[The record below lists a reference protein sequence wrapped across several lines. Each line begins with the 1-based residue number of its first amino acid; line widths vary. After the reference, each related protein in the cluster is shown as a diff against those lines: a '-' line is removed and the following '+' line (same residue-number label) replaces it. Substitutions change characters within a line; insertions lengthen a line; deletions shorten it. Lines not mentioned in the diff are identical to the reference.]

1 MTLPLAKDY
10 WLDSHKMLTNLGSF
24 ADLEKVLGFSPP
36 TTPNIDSAGLIKLFG
51 QLPIIPNDFEIS
63 RGKSF
68 LHDGVKITEISWNTG
83 FGPRTQAY
91 LLVPS
96 NVDTPL
102 PGALFLHSHD
112 DVKEFGKEKVVDG
125 VGDLPESAAWV
136 KRDHYGNRGAANVL
150 AKKGFAV
157 LAFDCFMWG
166 SRRFTLEDMPRRLG
180 EILGKEDYEKLSV
193 MHESMALAKYLSLF
207 NTTLAGLLNFDDR
220 VALEVAKT
228 LPEISENIY
237 TLGLSGGGCRA
248 IYLHATSPDLKGVVS
263 VGAMATYESMVPTH
277 IAPHS
282 WMFFPQGLAAKSDW
296 PGVATLNKTPLYIQF
311 CGEDQ
316 LFTKAGMS
324 DADAQ
329 LTTAFAK
336 NGATYNSNTYPV
348 GHSFTAEMQ
357 DSAFTWLSQIEGQN
371 E

>member
-1 MTLPLAKDY
+1 MF
-10 WLDSHKMLTNLGSF
+10 TNLGNF
-24 ADLEKVLGFSPP
+24 ADLETVLEFSPP
-36 TTPNIDSAGLIKLFG
+36 TKPSIDSVGLLKLFG
-51 QLPIIPNDFEIS
+51 QLPKIPKDFDIK

-68 LHDGVKITEISWNTG
+68 SHDGVKITEITWNPG
-83 FGPRTQAY
+83 FGPRTEAF
-91 LLVPS
+91 LLLPEGAEA
-96 NVDTPL
+96 PL

-150 AKKGFAV
+150 AKRGFAV
-157 LAFDCFMWG
+157 LAFDCFLWG
-166 SRRFTLEDMPRRLG
+166 SRRFTLEDMPKRLG
-180 EILGKEDYEKLSV
+180 EILGSNDYERLAV
-193 MHESMALAKYLSLF
+193 MHESMALSKYLSLF

-220 VALEVAKT
+220 VALEVAKA

-237 TLGLSGGGCRA
+237 ALGLSGGGCRG
-248 IYLHATSPDLKGVVS
+248 IYLHATSPELKGVVS
-263 VGAMATYESMVPTH
+263 IGAMATYESMVPIH

-296 PGVATLNKTPLYIQF
+296 PGVAMLSKTPLYIQF

-316 LFTKAGMS
+316 LFTKVGMS

-329 LTTAFAK
+329 LTAAYSTA
-336 NGATYNSNTYPV
+336 GATYKSDTYPV
-348 GHSFTAEMQ
+348 GHSFTVEMQ
-357 DSAFTWLSQIEGQN
+357 DSAFNWLAQLEAQATNG
-371 E
+371 

>member
-1 MTLPLAKDY
+1 MF
-10 WLDSHKMLTNLGSF
+10 TNLGSF
-24 ADLEKVLGFSPP
+24 ADLEKVLEFSPP
-36 TTPNIDSAGLIKLFG
+36 KTPSIDTVGLIKLFG
-51 QLPIIPNDFEIS
+51 QLPKFPKDFEIK

-68 LHDGVKITEISWNTG
+68 SHDGVKITEISWNPG

-91 LLVPS
+91 LLLPEG
-96 NVDTPL
+96 TQGPL

-125 VGDLPESAAWV
+125 VGELPESAAWV
-136 KRDHYGNRGAANVL
+136 KRDHYGNRGAANAL

-157 LAFDCFMWG
+157 LAFDCFLWG
-166 SRRFTLEDMPRRLG
+166 SRRFTVEDMPDRLS
-180 EILGKEDYEKLSV
+180 EILGSKDYERLAI
-193 MHESMALAKYLSLF
+193 MHESMALSKYLSLF

-220 VALEVAKT
+220 VALEVAKS

-237 TLGLSGGGCRA
+237 ALGLSGGGCRA
-248 IYLHATSPDLKGVVS
+248 IYLHATSPELKGVVS
-263 VGAMATYESMVPTH
+263 IGAMATYESMVPTH

-296 PGVATLNKTPLYIQF
+296 PGVATINKTPLYIQF

-324 DADAQ
+324 DADAK
-329 LTTAFAK
+329 LAAAFTK
-336 NGATYNSNTYPV
+336 NGATYKSDTYPV
-348 GHSFTAEMQ
+348 GHSFTVEMQ
-357 DSAFTWLSQIEGQN
+357 VSAFDWLSQLEAQITK
-371 E
+371 

>member
-1 MTLPLAKDY
+1 MF
-10 WLDSHKMLTNLGSF
+10 TNLGSF
-24 ADLEKVLGFSPP
+24 ADLEKVLEFSPP
-36 TTPNIDSAGLIKLFG
+36 IIPNIDTAGLLKLFG
-51 QLPIIPNDFEIS
+51 QLPKFPEDFQIQ

-68 LHDGVKITEISWNTG
+68 SHDGVRITEISWSTG
-83 FGPRTQAY
+83 YGPRTEAFR
-91 LLVPS
+91 LVPDGV
-96 NVDTPL
+96 NTPL

-136 KRDHYGNRGAANVL
+136 KRDHYGNRGAANAL

-157 LAFDCFMWG
+157 LAFDCFLWG
-166 SRRFTLEDMPRRLG
+166 SRRFTLEDMPDRLS
-180 EILGKEDYEKLSV
+180 EILGSKDYERLAI
-193 MHESMALAKYLSLF
+193 MHESMALSKYLSLF

-220 VALEVAKT
+220 VALEVAKS

-237 TLGLSGGGCRA
+237 ALGLSGGGCRA
-248 IYLHATSPDLKGVVS
+248 IYLHATSPELKGVVS
-263 VGAMATYESMVPTH
+263 IGAMATYESMVPTH

-296 PGVATLNKTPLYIQF
+296 PGVATINKTPLYIQF

-324 DADAQ
+324 DADAK
-329 LTTAFAK
+329 LAAAFTT
-336 NGATYNSNTYPV
+336 NGATYKSDTYPV
-348 GHSFTAEMQ
+348 GHSFTVEMQ
-357 DSAFTWLSQIEGQN
+357 VSAFDWLSQLEAQITK
-371 E
+371 

>member
-1 MTLPLAKDY
+1 MF
-10 WLDSHKMLTNLGSF
+10 TNLGSF
-24 ADLEKVLGFSPP
+24 ADLEKVLEFSPP
-36 TTPNIDSAGLIKLFG
+36 KTPSIDTVGLIKLFG
-51 QLPIIPNDFEIS
+51 QLPKFPKDFEIK

-68 LHDGVKITEISWNTG
+68 SNDGVKITEISWNSG

-91 LLVPS
+91 LLLPEGTQGS
-96 NVDTPL
+96 L

-136 KRDHYGNRGAANVL
+136 KRDHYGNRGAANAL

-157 LAFDCFMWG
+157 LAFDCFLWG
-166 SRRFTLEDMPRRLG
+166 SRRFTLEDMPDRLS
-180 EILGKEDYEKLSV
+180 EILGSKDYERLAI
-193 MHESMALAKYLSLF
+193 MHESMALSKYLSLF

-220 VALEVAKT
+220 VALEVAKS

-237 TLGLSGGGCRA
+237 ALGLSGGGCRA
-248 IYLHATSPDLKGVVS
+248 IYLHATSPELKGVVS
-263 VGAMATYESMVPTH
+263 IGAMATYESMVPTH
-277 IAPHS
+277 VAPHS

-296 PGVATLNKTPLYIQF
+296 PGVATINKTPLYIQF

-324 DADAQ
+324 AADAQ
-329 LTTAFAK
+329 LAAAFTT
-336 NGATYNSNTYPV
+336 NGATYKSDTYPV
-348 GHSFTAEMQ
+348 GHSFTIEMQ
-357 DSAFTWLSQIEGQN
+357 GSAFDWLSQLEAQITK
-371 E
+371 